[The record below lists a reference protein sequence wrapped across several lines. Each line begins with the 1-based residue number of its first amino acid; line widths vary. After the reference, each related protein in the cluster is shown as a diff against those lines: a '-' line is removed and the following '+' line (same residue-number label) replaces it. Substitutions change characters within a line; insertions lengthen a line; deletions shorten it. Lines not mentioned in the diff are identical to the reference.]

1 MKVCLYLEFYNF
13 LGGILFKNVG
23 TGLLSSYKNQK
34 KALDKLG
41 IKYTEKWDNSCDI
54 LQINTPWLKSI
65 WLIKKAKKLGKKVII
80 WSHVTAEDAEQVF
93 RFNKYLFPLIKKYL
107 TYAYGLA
114 DIVFCPTEY
123 TKSLL
128 VAYGLPESKLLVQ
141 SNGVDTSFFKK
152 DDKKREDARKKY
164 GFNEKI
170 IGTVGLVIPRKGVDR
185 FIDLAKKFPE
195 YKFVW
200 FGKIY
205 SQILAKSLPKE
216 LPKNVTFTGYV
227 DDIVASYNALD
238 IFLFLSYEENQGMA
252 ILEAA
257 SVELPILVSEIP
269 AYKGWLKNSENCL
282 MAKSNDE
289 LETYLGKMVKNDN
302 GIIDTLKEGA
312 KRLANKESIET
323 SNKNLIMV
331 YNSLL
336 GKQS

>member
-1 MKVCLYLEFYNF
+1 MKICLYLEFYNF
-13 LGGILFKNVG
+13 CNGILFKNVG

-34 KALDKLG
+34 KALNALG
-41 IKYTEKWDNSCDI
+41 IEYVEKWDDSCDI

-65 WLIKKAKKLGKKVII
+65 WLIKKARKLGKKVII

-93 RFNKYLFPLIKKYL
+93 RINKYLFPLIKKYL

-128 VAYGLPESKLLVQ
+128 IAYGLPESKLIVQ
-141 SNGVDTSFFKK
+141 SNGVDTFFFKK
-152 DDKKREDARKKY
+152 DGNKREETRKKY
-164 GFNEKI
+164 NFNGTV

-185 FIDLAKKFPE
+185 FLELAKKFPE

-205 SQILAKSLPKE
+205 SQILAKSLPKK
-216 LPKNVTFTGYV
+216 LPENVIFTGFV

-257 SVELPILVSEIP
+257 STELPILVSEIP
-269 AYKGWLKNSENCL
+269 AYKGWLKNEENCL
-282 MAKSNDE
+282 VAKSNEE
-289 LETYLGKMVKNDN
+289 LAINLKRMLENKDSIIPRLKN
-302 GIIDTLKEGA
+302 GSKS
-312 KRLANKESIET
+312 LAEKESLES
-323 SNKNLIMV
+323 SNKNLILV
-331 YNSLL
+331 YNNLL
-336 GKQS
+336 KK